1 MISSSFIDHCVINRI
16 HIDLFTLFHTRCMH
30 FVQIKASLQFQDR
43 DRAFQCNRCTP
54 PTEER
59 TNPLRSTVCACIYC
73 HYSGC
78 LHYVRD
84 YIVTVCTERL
94 VLGLPAAFKSTVS
107 NSMAEWGRRAKIL
120 TVHLSRESVE

>member
-16 HIDLFTLFHTRCMH
+16 HTDLFTLFHTRRMH
-30 FVQIKASLQFQDR
+30 FVQIKASLQLQDR

-59 TNPLRSTVCACIYC
+59 MNPLRSTVHVCTCVKD

-84 YIVTVCTERL
+84 YIVAVCTERL
-94 VLGLPAAFKSTVS
+94 ILTWCFQLHLNLRRPIIWQNGR
-107 NSMAEWGRRAKIL
+107 RRAKIL
-120 TVHLSRESVE
+120 TVHLS